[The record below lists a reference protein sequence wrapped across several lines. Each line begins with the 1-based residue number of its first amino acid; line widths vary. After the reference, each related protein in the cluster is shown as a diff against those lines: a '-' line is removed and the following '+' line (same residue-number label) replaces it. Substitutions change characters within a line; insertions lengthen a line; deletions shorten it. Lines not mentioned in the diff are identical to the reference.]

1 MFTSAG
7 ISADL
12 LHTPKLGYLFRGWF
26 LSRQIVK
33 NGIPLFKW
41 AEFCLC
47 RFFTIF
53 IVQME
58 IYRDKHEISRVI
70 FLELENDLLTL
81 SSYDLGGGYDEER
94 IIEVKADLL
103 KKAMKLDTDEAL
115 IVEMKKLYSKSEGLD
130 LFSDFLNKHKIK
142 FQYHRFT
149 N

>member
-1 MFTSAG
+1 
-7 ISADL
+7 
-12 LHTPKLGYLFRGWF
+12 
-26 LSRQIVK
+26 
-33 NGIPLFKW
+33 
-41 AEFCLC
+41 
-47 RFFTIF
+47 
-53 IVQME
+53 ME

-94 IIEVKADLL
+94 IIDVKADLL